1 VTFEFADRV
10 KRLPPYLFAEIEK
23 MIKEKKTQG
32 VDLISLSIGDP
43 DLPPPPF
50 IIDELKKE
58 VADLKNHNYSF
69 SQGEPDFR
77 QAVANW
83 YKNRFHV
90 DLEQDQVVALLGS
103 KEGIANIARAFV
115 NSGDRVLVPDPSYP
129 VYANG
134 STILNDGIPVSMPL
148 LEENGFKPDLEA
160 TDPEKVKM
168 MFLNYPNNPTS
179 ATVDEAFLKQ
189 VVEFAEDNNI
199 ILCYDNAYSEI
210 SFDGYKAP
218 SILEIPDAMN
228 VAVEFH
234 SCSKTFNMTGWR
246 IGFAV
251 GHGDIV
257 SGLGQVKTNIDS
269 GLFQAIQEAGTEAL
283 NHLDTPLPETI
294 QIYERR
300 RDVMVKGLREIGW
313 EVDRPK
319 ATFYLW
325 IQIPRGYTSA
335 RFAALLLVAL
345 PLIAN
350 RYPAY
355 IDVRRPDLRGLQQLA
370 DRLRDDAPPGTRLA
384 TFDPTLAVESGL
396 PLVHGLEMGQFSY
409 WPRLDDEKAARLRVL
424 NGPLLRDAFESPDG
438 PLLVALTDFDLYLLG
453 VSSSVSGPAD
463 VDR

>member
-23 MIKEKKTQG
+23 MIKEKKAQG

-77 QAVANW
+77 QAVAHW

-90 DLEQDQVVALLGS
+90 DLKQDQVVALLGS

-134 STILNDGIPVSMPL
+134 STILNDGVPVSMPL

-179 ATVDEAFLKQ
+179 ATVDEAFLRQ

-210 SFDGYKAP
+210 TFDGYKAL
-218 SILEIPDAMN
+218 SILEIPGAMN

-234 SCSKTFNMTGWR
+234 SCSKTFNMTGDR
-246 IGFAV
+246 IAFAV
-251 GHGDIV
+251 GNKQLI
-257 SGLGQVKTNIDS
+257 SGLTKVKSQIDS
-269 GLFQAIQEAGTEAL
+269 GPPVYIQKVAATAL
-283 NHLDTPLPETI
+283 ASYSGDEPPSFLKTNNKVYQE
-294 QIYERR
+294 R
-300 RDVMVKGLREIGW
+300 RDVLVDGLCSLDFEC
-313 EVDRPK
+313 EKPK
-319 ATFYLW
+319 ATFYVWANCKANSMEFATKLLDVGVAVTPG
-325 IQIPRGYTSA
+325 IGFGKHGEYYV
-335 RFAALLLVAL
+335 RFSLTQPKERIEEAC
-345 PLIAN
+345 
-350 RYPAY
+350 
-355 IDVRRPDLRGLQQLA
+355 RRMRTLFGDA
-370 DRLRDDAPPGTRLA
+370 DT
-384 TFDPTLAVESGL
+384 
-396 PLVHGLEMGQFSY
+396 Q
-409 WPRLDDEKAARLRVL
+409 
-424 NGPLLRDAFESPDG
+424 
-438 PLLVALTDFDLYLLG
+438 
-453 VSSSVSGPAD
+453 
-463 VDR
+463 

>member
-1 VTFEFADRV
+1 MTFEFADRV

-23 MIKEKKTQG
+23 MIKEKKAQG

-50 IIDELKKE
+50 IIDALKKE

-103 KEGIANIARAFV
+103 KEGLANVARAFV

-168 MFLNYPNNPTS
+168 LFLNYPNNPTS
-179 ATVDEAFLKQ
+179 ATVDKAFLKQ
-189 VVEFAEDNNI
+189 VVEFAADNNI

-218 SILEIPDAMN
+218 SILEIPGAMD

-234 SCSKTFNMTGWR
+234 SCSKTFNMTGDR
-246 IGFAV
+246 IAFAV
-251 GHGDIV
+251 GNKKLIN
-257 SGLGQVKTNIDS
+257 GLTKVKSQIDS
-269 GLFQAIQEAGTEAL
+269 GPPVYIQRVAERAL
-283 NHLDTPLPETI
+283 DSYTSDKPPAFLKKNNQVYAE
-294 QIYERR
+294 R
-300 RDVMVKGLREIGW
+300 RDVLVESLRSIGLTCEK
-313 EVDRPK
+313 PQ
-319 ATFYLW
+319 ATFYVWLDCKSDSMTFATKLLEVGVAVTPGVGFGL
-325 IQIPRGYTSA
+325 QGKNYV
-335 RFAALLLVAL
+335 RFALTQPKERIKEAC
-345 PLIAN
+345 N
-350 RYPAY
+350 R
-355 IDVRRPDLRGLQQLA
+355 
-370 DRLRDDAPPGTRLA
+370 
-384 TFDPTLAVESGL
+384 
-396 PLVHGLEMGQFSY
+396 
-409 WPRLDDEKAARLRVL
+409 L
-424 NGPLLRDAFESPDG
+424 NTILK
-438 PLLVALTDFDLYLLG
+438 
-453 VSSSVSGPAD
+453 
-463 VDR
+463 